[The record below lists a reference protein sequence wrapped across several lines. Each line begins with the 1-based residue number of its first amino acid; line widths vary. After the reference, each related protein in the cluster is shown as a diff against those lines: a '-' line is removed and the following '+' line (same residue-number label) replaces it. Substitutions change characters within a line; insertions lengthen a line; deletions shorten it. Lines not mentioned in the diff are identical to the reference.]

1 MCASKTDRPDQAW
14 SYTSIIPAM
23 QEDPRFKLSK
33 TTFQKKKKSKNH
45 LTTHGG

>member
-23 QEDPRFKLSK
+23 QEAEV
-33 TTFQKKKKSKNH
+33 
-45 LTTHGG
+45 GGLWFEVGPEQNSEIIFEEIN